1 VVNPQTNLTLKNAD
15 FWMKFSIKKELL
27 RFLAEDLGKGDI
39 TSALLPRNKIR
50 AKIISRQNAVV
61 AGAKYAKE
69 IFVLK
74 GCNVKIL
81 KKDLKKDAS
90 KVKRNQ
96 TILEIFGT
104 PQAILSCERTAL
116 NLLSRMSGIATQT
129 NNLVKKIPRKTKL
142 YATRKTAPGLRF
154 FDKEAVKIGGGEKHR
169 MSLDQMIMLKDNH
182 LLIGGSIEKLVKKA
196 KSKYSQV
203 EIEVENQKD
212 AILAAKA
219 GATIVMLDNFS
230 PSKVSRTI
238 AALKKLGLRK
248 KVKSEASGGINASN
262 IHLFAK
268 TGIDMIS
275 MGEITDSVI
284 GIDLSLEVST

>member
-1 VVNPQTNLTLKNAD
+1 
-15 FWMKFSIKKELL
+15 MKFSLKKELL

-39 TSALLPRNKIR
+39 TSALLPRNKIK
-50 AKIISRQNAVV
+50 AKIISRQNSVV
-61 AGAKYAKE
+61 AGARYAKE
-69 IFVLK
+69 IFVLR
-74 GCNVKIL
+74 GCNVKI
-81 KKDLKKDAS
+81 LKKDAS

-248 KVKSEASGGINASN
+248 KVKVEASGGINASN

-275 MGEITDSVI
+275 MGEVTDSVI